1 VNLDASRQYHRIHNA
16 YDSSI
21 TCITNIHDIEEGRDK
36 LLTSSC
42 VVDPR
47 SVDVLRVLCWTN
59 IFIVVNL
66 DTFYVSSFAVGT
78 PQSNGIQMLV
88 MFYVHY

>member
-1 VNLDASRQYHRIHNA
+1 MY
-16 YDSSI
+16 
-21 TCITNIHDIEEGRDK
+21 DIEEGRDK
-36 LLTSSC
+36 LLTYSC

-66 DTFYVSSFAVGT
+66 DAFREYHHVHNAYDSSITCITNIHDIKEG
-78 PQSNGIQMLV
+78 
-88 MFYVHY
+88 